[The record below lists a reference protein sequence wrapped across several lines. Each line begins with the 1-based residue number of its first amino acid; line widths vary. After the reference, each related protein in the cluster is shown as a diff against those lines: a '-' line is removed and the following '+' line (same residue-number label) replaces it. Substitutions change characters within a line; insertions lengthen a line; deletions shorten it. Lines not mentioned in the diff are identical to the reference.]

1 MVWLPNAPNQIIA
14 FKLINIG
21 NIQLLIFVKS
31 QRYELPFIIIRDGK
45 LGIGIVRSQHFNC

>member
-45 LGIGIVRSQHFNC
+45 LGIGIVRSQRFNC